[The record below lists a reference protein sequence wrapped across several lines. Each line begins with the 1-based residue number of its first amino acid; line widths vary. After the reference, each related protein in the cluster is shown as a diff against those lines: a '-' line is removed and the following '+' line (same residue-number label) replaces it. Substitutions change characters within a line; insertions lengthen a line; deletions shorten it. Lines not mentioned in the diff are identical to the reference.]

1 MAELLLVIFTG
12 ELCILRSMAME
23 RRRHRRVPAQ
33 VKGLLRA
40 NTHDVEGETV
50 DLSLGGARIDSELA
64 VQPGKLMAVTLIVP
78 GMAEPIV
85 IEQAQVQWIHG
96 QTFGVKFIEIRQKEL
111 DDLEQLIDECIALD
125 EGSEE

>member
-1 MAELLLVIFTG
+1 
-12 ELCILRSMAME
+12 ME

-40 NTHDVEGETV
+40 NSHDVEGETV

-64 VQPGKLMAVTLIVP
+64 VQPGKLMSVTLIVP

-96 QTFGVKFIEIRQKEL
+96 QTFGVKFLEIRQEEL
-111 DDLEQLIDECIALD
+111 DDLEQLIEECIALD
-125 EGSEE
+125 EGSED